1 MKKTLLTMQG
11 KKSTVTPEEYAYNK
25 WFNQEMKRLGLEIGF
40 DEKTEF
46 KPFNSE
52 IEYERAKEE
61 AYKYL
66 VNKQPVPKDLEE
78 KLLIAKQ
85 NLSIVKK
92 KK

>member
-1 MKKTLLTMQG
+1 MKKTILSI
-11 KKSTVTPEEYAYNK
+11 KNIKSTVTPEEYAYNK
-25 WFNQEMKRLGLEIGF
+25 WFSQEMKRLGLEIGF

-46 KPFNSE
+46 IPFNSE

-61 AYKYL
+61 AYKCL

-78 KLLIAKQ
+78 KLLIVKQ